1 MNTVATGLLAP
12 LLLLPLAGAV
22 LNGAVG
28 RFLPKSLSAA
38 IGILSIGA
46 AFVVALLATLQLHG
60 LPGAEAYGAAALT
73 QDLAEWINVGPL
85 VASWA
90 LHFDAVTAIMSLV
103 ITGVGLLIHLYSA
116 GYMHDDEGLAK
127 YFAYL
132 NLFVA
137 AMLSLVLADN
147 LVLLF
152 LGWEGVGLVSWLLIG
167 FWYKDAEKVDAANK
181 AFIANR
187 VGDLALMLGVF
198 LLFGLAG
205 TVHIGGLRDWASHMS
220 PEQLTAAGTLLTAS
234 TLLLFIGCTGKSA
247 QIPLY
252 VWLPDAMAGPTPV
265 SALIHAATM
274 VTAGIYLMVRL
285 NFLFILT
292 PFTLSVVAVIGLLTA
307 LMAGAIGLVQN
318 DIKKVLA
325 YSTISQLGFMFLAA
339 GVAAPAAAMFHLV
352 THAFFKALL
361 FLGSGSVI
369 HALSGEQDIRRM
381 GGLGQVLPS
390 TSKTFLIGCLAI
402 AGFPLTSGF
411 FSKDE
416 ILWGVLNNQQVL
428 GSPGLSAVLFP
439 LALFAAFL
447 TALYMFR
454 LYFTVFAGE
463 QRLTDEA
470 KSHLHESPA
479 IMTGPLWVLAILSLV
494 AGFAGLPHFTGLHN
508 HFHHFIAPVI
518 APTEAL
524 VRSVYGPESGAIWG
538 CVGAGTAAG
547 LSGMG
552 LAFVLWGRGGE
563 TPARLAAAW
572 PRLHA
577 LVLNKFYI
585 DELYALTFGKALQ
598 VKSRVYDLFVDNLV
612 IDTVAVGGAGWL
624 STFSGQLIG
633 RLQNGNLQRYI
644 TIAFIGLAFVLF
656 LIARGGVTP

>member
-12 LLLLPLAGAV
+12 LLLLPLAGAA

-38 IGILSIGA
+38 IGLVPIA
-46 AFVVALLATLQLHG
+46 ASFVLALVAALQLHG
-60 LPGAEAYGAAALT
+60 LGGAEAYGAAALT
-73 QDLAEWINVGPL
+73 QDIGEWLNVGPL

-90 LHFDAVTAIMSLV
+90 LHFDAVTAVMSLV
-103 ITGVGLLIHLYSA
+103 ITGVGFLIHLYSV
-116 GYMHDDEGLAK
+116 GYMHDDEGFAK

-147 LVLLF
+147 LILLF

-205 TVHIGGLRDWASHMS
+205 TVHIGEMRDWVAHLS
-220 PEQLTAAGTLLTAS
+220 PAQITAAGTLLTTS
-234 TLLLFIGCTGKSA
+234 TMLLFIGCTGKSA

-285 NFLFILT
+285 NFLFVLT
-292 PFTLSVVAVIGLLTA
+292 PVTLGVVAVVGLATAIMAGTIGL
-307 LMAGAIGLVQN
+307 MQN

-381 GGLGQVLPS
+381 GGLGKVLPS

-416 ILWGVLNNQQVL
+416 ILWSILNNQQVL
-428 GSPGLSAVLFP
+428 GSPALSAVLFP

-454 LYFTVFAGE
+454 LYFVVFAGE

-479 IMTGPLWVLAILSLV
+479 VMTGPLWGLAILSLV
-494 AGFAGLPHFTGLHN
+494 AGFAGLPHFTGLPN
-508 HFHHFIAPVI
+508 LFHHFIAPVI

-524 VRSVYGPESGAIWG
+524 VRSVYSHDSGAIWG
-538 CVGAGTAAG
+538 CVGAGTVAG

-563 TPARLAAAW
+563 TPAKLAASW

-577 LVLNKFYI
+577 LVLNKYYI
-585 DELYALTFGKALQ
+585 DELYDFTFGKAMRI
-598 VKSRVYDLFVDNLV
+598 KSRVYDLFVDNLV

-633 RLQNGNLQRYI
+633 RLQNGNLQRYL
-644 TIAFIGLAFVLF
+644 TIAFIGLAIVLF

>member
-12 LLLLPLAGAV
+12 LLLLPLAGAA

-28 RFLPKSLSAA
+28 RFLPKPLSAA
-38 IGILSIGA
+38 IGLLPIA
-46 AFVVALLATLQLHG
+46 ASFVLALVAALQLHG
-60 LPGAEAYGAAALT
+60 LGGAEAYGAAALT
-73 QDLAEWINVGPL
+73 QDLGEWLNVGPL
-85 VASWA
+85 VANWA
-90 LHFDAVTAIMSLV
+90 LHFDAVTAVMALV
-103 ITGVGLLIHLYSA
+103 ITGVGFLIHLYSV
-116 GYMHDDEGLAK
+116 GYMHDDEGFAK

-147 LVLLF
+147 LILLF

-205 TVHIGGLRDWASHMS
+205 TVHVGELRDWVSHLS
-220 PEQLTAAGTLLTAS
+220 PAQITAAGTLLTTS
-234 TLLLFIGCTGKSA
+234 TMLLFIGCTGKSA

-285 NFLFILT
+285 NFLFVLT
-292 PFTLSVVAVIGLLTA
+292 PVTLAVVAVIGLATA
-307 LMAGAIGLVQN
+307 LIAGTIGLMQN

-381 GGLGQVLPS
+381 GGLGKVLPS

-402 AGFPLTSGF
+402 AGFPLTAGF

-416 ILWGVLNNQQVL
+416 ILWSIMNNQQVL
-428 GSPGLSAVLFP
+428 GGRPFSSRWHSSPPS
-439 LALFAAFL
+439 
-447 TALYMFR
+447 
-454 LYFTVFAGE
+454 
-463 QRLTDEA
+463 
-470 KSHLHESPA
+470 
-479 IMTGPLWVLAILSLV
+479 
-494 AGFAGLPHFTGLHN
+494 
-508 HFHHFIAPVI
+508 
-518 APTEAL
+518 
-524 VRSVYGPESGAIWG
+524 
-538 CVGAGTAAG
+538 
-547 LSGMG
+547 
-552 LAFVLWGRGGE
+552 
-563 TPARLAAAW
+563 
-572 PRLHA
+572 
-577 LVLNKFYI
+577 
-585 DELYALTFGKALQ
+585 
-598 VKSRVYDLFVDNLV
+598 
-612 IDTVAVGGAGWL
+612 
-624 STFSGQLIG
+624 
-633 RLQNGNLQRYI
+633 
-644 TIAFIGLAFVLF
+644 
-656 LIARGGVTP
+656 